1 MSTALLKG
9 DLVTPTTNAWL
20 RFLNFAEGFRPN
32 TRQTF
37 PPTPPSLRVDDLG
50 RLYGNPNLA
59 DCYMLEGISY
69 WWKRVELDTT
79 WGSHESSPPEYALH

>member
-1 MSTALLKG
+1 
-9 DLVTPTTNAWL
+9 
-20 RFLNFAEGFRPN
+20 
-32 TRQTF
+32 

-79 WGSHESSPPEYALH
+79 